1 MVLDYHWTDNLMT
14 YISYATGFV
23 AGGFSETC
31 GSPSACAPYKSEK
44 NKNLELGIKAD
55 AMDGMLRMNA
65 ALFNTKYENLQRDTV
80 VTIEDAAGNTFQETR
95 AVNEGESTANGV
107 ELELS
112 FVPIES
118 FRIDAFVGWLD
129 HTYDSYEPGIV
140 PADLG
145 LTGDP
150 RPFDLS
156 NLDVPYSP
164 EWTAGLT
171 LTYFQDLS
179 GGSSLTYS
187 LNMSYMDEFETN
199 PFPANGQGADASGNP
214 IIIPKALTQ
223 GEERTLLNAHITWES
238 EAETFSVTAY
248 GKNLSDE
255 TYRVAANPVA
265 TLWNFTRHAPPREL
279 GVQLGYKF

>member
-1 MVLDYHWTDNLMT
+1 VRDNETFSADTYRVVLDYHWTDNLMT
-14 YISYATGFV
+14 YVSYATGFV

-31 GSPSACAPYKSEK
+31 GSVSSCAPYKSEK
-44 NKNLELGIKAD
+44 NKNFEVGLKAD

-65 ALFNTKYENLQRDTV
+65 AVFNTKYENLQRDTV
-80 VTIEDAAGNTFQETR
+80 VTIKDAAGNTFQETR

-112 FVPIES
+112 YVPVES
-118 FRIDAFVGWLD
+118 FRVDAFVGWLD
-129 HTYDSYEPGIV
+129 HTYDSYEPGIN

-179 GGSSLTYS
+179 GGSSLTYTF
-187 LNMSYMDEFETN
+187 NVSYMDEFEHSRRAKSARCSMLTSRGRARARTSRSQ
-199 PFPANGQGADASGNP
+199 PMARTCPTRP
-214 IIIPKALTQ
+214 TALP
-223 GEERTLLNAHITWES
+223 RTPWPRCGTSPVTRRRVSWAYS
-238 EAETFSVTAY
+238 SVTS
-248 GKNLSDE
+248 SDIE
-255 TYRVAANPVA
+255 P
-265 TLWNFTRHAPPREL
+265 
-279 GVQLGYKF
+279 